1 MNIGL
6 IGFGY
11 WGNNIYRNLYN
22 SDNIKK
28 IFIFDINKKKF
39 RINKKTSIYTD
50 EKNFREKQI
59 NSFIIATPTS
69 THLKYI
75 TKCLNLK
82 KVCVTKPIT
91 KNIQIS

>member
-28 IFIFDINKKKF
+28 IFIFDINKK
-39 RINKKTSIYTD
+39 
-50 EKNFREKQI
+50 
-59 NSFIIATPTS
+59 
-69 THLKYI
+69 
-75 TKCLNLK
+75 NLE
-82 KVCVTKPIT
+82 
-91 KNIQIS
+91 